1 MRKTIIASLFLTL
14 LAASGAHAEKITINP
29 GPVKGVTL
37 VKENARGTVW
47 CEIIPMTGTQPNVV
61 MQIYTSTGVDNC
73 TEERSAA
80 LDMTKLAADLG
91 LPQLNP
97 LEDRAMLCGSPEMLA
112 SIKSLLE
119 KMKFEEGNTTRP
131 GDFVVERAFV
141 EK

>member
-91 LPQLNP
+91 VLP
-97 LEDRAMLCGSPEMLA
+97 LA
-112 SIKSLLE
+112 
-119 KMKFEEGNTTRP
+119 
-131 GDFVVERAFV
+131 
-141 EK
+141 